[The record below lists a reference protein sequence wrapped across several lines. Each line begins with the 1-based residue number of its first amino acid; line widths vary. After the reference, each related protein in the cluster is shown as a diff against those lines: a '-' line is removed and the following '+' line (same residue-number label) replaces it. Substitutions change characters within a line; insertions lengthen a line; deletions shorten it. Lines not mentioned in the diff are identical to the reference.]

1 MSAEPKTAER
11 LDAAIRG
18 QPPSTKEVHNM
29 TERQTAGGLDFEA
42 PARLTAQTSPLYD
55 SLFNPVAIENTLEV
69 AR

>member
-1 MSAEPKTAER
+1 
-11 LDAAIRG
+11 
-18 QPPSTKEVHNM
+18 M